1 MRQKLGQ
8 HFLVNQE
15 ISQAI
20 AAALELA
27 AGDTI
32 LEVGPGHGELTQA
45 IVAAIQAGDLK
56 NVKVLAVEKDPLL
69 VAEARQRF
77 QEYPFVGIIE
87 ADILEFLSGPTVG
100 PDATAHSPLPTNY
113 KLLGNL
119 PYYLTGHLLR
129 IVSELEQK
137 PALTI
142 FMVQKEVAERL
153 AAAPPRMNRLA
164 ASVQFWAEPKVLFY
178 VSKNDF
184 DPPPEVDSAVVLL
197 RPRPRKATQEQ
208 NSAVF
213 YETVR
218 GVFAQPRK
226 TVLNNVLGK
235 NADGKEKEKVLEIFK
250 KLSIRP
256 DSRPQNLSLPEIIAL
271 SKKMSQLETLWFPPK

>member
-8 HFLVNQE
+8 HFLINPEMPDV
-15 ISQAI
+15 I

-27 AGDTI
+27 TGDTI
-32 LEVGPGHGELTQA
+32 VEVGPGHGELTQA
-45 IVAAIQAGDLK
+45 IVAAIQAGNLK
-56 NVKVLAVEKDPLL
+56 NVKVIGVEKDPLL
-69 VAEARQRF
+69 AAEVRQRF
-77 QEYPFVGIIE
+77 KEYSFVEIVE
-87 ADILEFLSGPTVG
+87 ADILEFLSGPTADPG
-100 PDATAHSPLPTNY
+100 ATPNSKLQAPY

-119 PYYLTGHLLR
+119 PYYLTGYLLR

-137 PALTI
+137 PALSI

-184 DPPPEVDSAVVLL
+184 DPRPEVDSAVVLL
-197 RPRPRKATQEQ
+197 RPRPQKATQEQ
-208 NSAVF
+208 NSAIF

-218 GVFAQPRK
+218 EVFAQPRK
-226 TVLNNVLGK
+226 TIFNNLRK
-235 NADGKEKEKVLEIFK
+235 TFAAS
-250 KLSIRP
+250 KLSAEAANKLLADAGLDP
-256 DSRPQNLSLPEIIAL
+256 KDRPQDLSLAKIEDLAVRIRKL
-271 SKKMSQLETLWFPPK
+271 G

>member
-1 MRQKLGQ
+1 MA
-8 HFLVNQE
+8 NQE

-32 LEVGPGHGELTQA
+32 LEVGPGHGELTQE

-56 NVKVLAVEKDPLL
+56 NVKVIGVEKDPLL
-69 VAEARQRF
+69 AEEARQRF
-77 QEYPFVGIIE
+77 REYSFVEIVE
-87 ADILEFLSGPTVG
+87 ADILEFLSGPTADPG
-100 PDATAHSPLPTNY
+100 ATTHFPLPTAY
-113 KLLGNL
+113 KLIGNL

-137 PALTI
+137 PTLTI

-164 ASVQFWAEPKVLFY
+164 ASVQFWAEPQVLFY

-208 NSAVF
+208 NSEIF

-218 GVFAQPRK
+218 EVFSQPRK
-226 TVLNNVLGK
+226 TIFNNLRK
-235 NADGKEKEKVLEIFK
+235 TFAAH
-250 KLSIRP
+250 KLSAEGANKLLADAGIDP
-256 DSRPQNLSLPEIIAL
+256 KARPQDLSLAKIEDLAVRIRKL
-271 SKKMSQLETLWFPPK
+271 G